1 MSAARFDDGSR
12 PGAGGVLASSG
23 ASFAT
28 GDAGTSAAAADVA
41 SAALAMDAGVNG
53 GAAAVTDAVTL
64 GHVPTLRIE
73 LRALSLGHRQ
83 VLHPL
88 SLAPAPRA
96 WTAIVGP
103 NGAGKST
110 LLRAIAGLLPFDGTL
125 TLDGKPWQA
134 WPAKARARQVAWLG
148 QNEAAS
154 EDLTAYDIAM
164 LGRLP
169 HQPWLAPASAADH
182 AAVEHAMRQTQS
194 WDWRDRALGSLS
206 GGERQ
211 RVLLARALAVHS
223 GVLLMD
229 EPLAHLDPPHQSDWA
244 RIVRG
249 RVAAGGAV
257 VSVLHEL
264 NVALQADTLVVM
276 DGGRIVHQGPPH
288 DPTTHDALQRVF
300 HHRLLIL
307 QVQGRWV
314 ALNA

>member
-1 MSAARFDDGSR
+1 MSAAGINEAIRPADRGAVDGSG
-12 PGAGGVLASSG
+12 PLA
-23 ASFAT
+23 
-28 GDAGTSAAAADVA
+28 
-41 SAALAMDAGVNG
+41 
-53 GAAAVTDAVTL
+53 L
-64 GHVPTLRIE
+64 GHVPSLRID
-73 LRALSLGHRQ
+73 LTSLSLGHRP
-83 VLHPL
+83 VLHAL
-88 SLAPAPRA
+88 TLAPAPRA

-110 LLRAIAGLLPFDGTL
+110 LLRAIAGLLPFDGVL
-125 TLDGKPWQA
+125 TLDDKPWTA
-134 WPAKARARQVAWLG
+134 WPAKARARQIAWLG

-182 AAVEHAMRQTQS
+182 EAVEHAMRQTQS
-194 WDWRDRALGSLS
+194 WDWKDRPLGSLS

-211 RVLLARALAVHS
+211 RVLLARALAVRA

-244 RIVRG
+244 RIVRE

-257 VSVLHEL
+257 ISVLHEL
-264 NVALQADTLVVM
+264 NVALQADTVVVM
-276 DGGRIVHQGPPH
+276 DGGRIVHQGQPH
-288 DPTTHDALQRVF
+288 DPATHDALQRVF

-307 QVQGRWV
+307 QVQGRWI
-314 ALNA
+314 ALNE